1 MSRLSIAAIQ
11 SLGSS
16 LTDMREREETILN
29 SRHVNMMMGY
39 LLCDSRL
46 MQNSIN
52 LQQAGVKRPLM
63 VLAAFIGWTNSPAL
77 NAFTSA
83 NHRTSAAMHIRT
95 THQT

>member
-63 VLAAFIGWTNSPAL
+63 VLRCLHWLDQLPGTKCI
-77 NAFTSA
+77 
-83 NHRTSAAMHIRT
+83 HIR
-95 THQT
+95 QPSY